1 MITYTILAGT
11 VDVSVVCRAIDS
23 ADGTPETAFDH
34 ATTGIDLKYRREG
47 AANVDITEAALAAL
61 TTAHTDGGVE
71 QIGNGYFR
79 LDLPDAAC
87 AAGVSGVLVHGVATG
102 MVIIGC
108 YINLTPVPV
117 DVRQWLG
124 TAAATPTVAGVPEVD
139 LTHVAGATTDVSA
152 MATNTAAILV
162 DTGTT
167 LQAEL
172 DGIQADTE
180 DIQARLPAA
189 LTAGGNIKADAL
201 AISGDTTVADNLEAS
216 AETIVTF
223 AVVDDVANSTT
234 TFLTDL
240 TEATNDHYNGRV
252 LIFRTGALAG
262 QATDISDYDGTTK
275 FVTVTALTEEPAAG
289 DLAVIV

>member
-11 VDVSVVCRAIDS
+11 TDVSVVCRAIDS

-34 ATTGIDLKYRREG
+34 ATAGIDLQYRREG
-47 AANVDITEAALAAL
+47 AANVAITEAALAAL

-87 AAGVSGVLVHGVATG
+87 EAGVSGVLVHGVATG

-108 YINLTPVPV
+108 YINLTPVPA

-152 MATNTAAILV
+152 LATNVAAILV

-167 LQAEL
+167 LQAEV

-223 AVVDDVANSTT
+223 AVATDAGNSTT
-234 TFLTDL
+234 AFKTDL
-240 TEATNDHYNGRV
+240 AEATDDHYNGRNI
-252 LIFRTGALAG
+252 IFRTGALAG
-262 QATDISDYDGTTK
+262 QATDITDYTGASK
-275 FVTVTALTEEPAAG
+275 IVTVTALTEIPADG
-289 DLAVIV
+289 DTAVIV